1 MAAID
6 PTLQTPDTA
15 EENGRRQP
23 DPRALAVARALQDH
37 LPEAEIIL
45 FGSRATGTWN
55 SGSDID
61 LALIG
66 TPPETEAM
74 IAVKNQVHAV
84 AGEEYNDH
92 QPHIQITTIPR
103 PDFEELRTS
112 FPHIA
117 GQVQC
122 GGLTPTGDR
131 LPVMPQDNPWP
142 GVQEKLQAT
151 QDHLRRALHAMGGGD
166 PADALFHAEEALE
179 NCLKAALGINRLP
192 FGKHHNLELLVDSLS
207 EVRSEWLEGML
218 SNSQLTSLADFREQ
232 AVYGGRHKNWPSDEP
247 QELVEAVQQSCSELA
262 GHILKH
268 LGKTPREVKYEHW
281 LDDEPLGGL
290 ESLPIP
296 PTHLSSEDWRTI
308 GNLEALLL
316 TGVATQEEF
325 EMLEGD
331 WMQNGPPQDA
341 RERIKNALNNP
352 GEWRKWLFGEHRAG
366 RETNQPPA

>member
-1 MAAID
+1 MAAVN

-15 EENGRRQP
+15 EANGRGQP

-37 LPEAEIIL
+37 LPDAEIIL
-45 FGSRATGTWN
+45 FGSRAAGTWN
-55 SGSDID
+55 SWSDID

-84 AGEEYNDH
+84 AGEAYNDRP
-92 QPHIQITTIPR
+92 PHIQITAIPR

-151 QDHLRRALHAMGGGD
+151 QDHLRRALRAMGGGD

-179 NCLKAALGINRLP
+179 NCLKAALGVNRLP
-192 FGKHHNLELLVDSLS
+192 FGRHHNLELFVETLS

-218 SNSQLTSLADFREQ
+218 PTSQLKSLVDFREQ

-247 QELVEAVQQSCSELA
+247 EELVEAVQQSCGDLA

-268 LGKTPREVKYEHW
+268 LDKTPREVKYEHW
-281 LDDEPLGGL
+281 LSDEPLGGL
-290 ESLPIP
+290 ESFPVP
-296 PTHLSSEDWRTI
+296 PAHLSPEDWRTI

-316 TGVATQEEF
+316 TGAVTQDEF
-325 EMLEGD
+325 EMLESD
-331 WMQNGPPQDA
+331 WIRNGPPQDA
-341 RERIKNALNNP
+341 RDRIKNALNKP
-352 GEWRKWLFGEHRAG
+352 DEWRKWLLGEHKTG
-366 RETNQPPA
+366 RETDQPPT

>member
-1 MAAID
+1 MAAVD

-15 EENGRRQP
+15 EANRQGQP
-23 DPRALAVARALQDH
+23 DPRALAVARALQNH
-37 LPEAEIIL
+37 LPDAEIIL
-45 FGSRATGTWN
+45 FGSRAAGTWD
-55 SGSDID
+55 SRSDID

-74 IAVKNQVHAV
+74 ISVKHQVHAV
-84 AGEEYNDH
+84 AGEAYNDH
-92 QPHIQITTIPR
+92 PPHIQITAIPR

-122 GGLTPTGDR
+122 EGLTPTGDR

-151 QDHLRRALHAMGGGD
+151 QNHLRRALHAMGGGD

-179 NCLKAALGINRLP
+179 NCLKAALGVNRLP
-192 FGKHHNLELLVDSLS
+192 FGHHHNLELLVDSLS

-218 SNSQLTSLADFREQ
+218 SYSQLTSLAAFREQ

-247 QELVEAVQQSCSELA
+247 EELVEAVQQSCSALA

-281 LDDEPLGGL
+281 LSDEPLGGL

-316 TGVATQEEF
+316 TGVVTQEEF
-325 EMLEGD
+325 EMLESD
-331 WMQNGPPQDA
+331 WMQDGPPQDA

-352 GEWRKWLFGEHRAG
+352 GEWRKWLFGEHRTG
-366 RETNQPPA
+366 RETNQPLA